1 MYLLVSLENYQAVF
15 CRKSFLILFSHKP
28 LTLKRSALSQPKAK
42 SKLGLIGAML
52 SIRSI
57 GSEME
62 WWESTRDPHAKLKNA
77 ITLAEL
83 VSEIQAN
90 GQVLCWL
97 AGHRHVNTVKAFK
110 APLGAPA
117 EHGFW
122 QIETSSL
129 HDFPQQFRTLQ
140 VYLNSD
146 YSISIVT
153 VNVDP
158 AVREGTPAES
168 GRRMAIAA
176 QQILQND
183 MRPNTPNVERAFGVI
198 PVSSMDPTRPQN
210 GASDASIRYG
220 DIGGVPYS
228 ASYNAELFK
237 PLSPTMVKVLKNR
250 FPT

>member
-1 MYLLVSLENYQAVF
+1 M
-15 CRKSFLILFSHKP
+15 
-28 LTLKRSALSQPKAK
+28 
-42 SKLGLIGAML
+42 
-52 SIRSI
+52 
-57 GSEME
+57 
-62 WWESTRDPHAKLKNA
+62 
-77 ITLAEL
+77 
-83 VSEIQAN
+83 
-90 GQVLCWL
+90 
-97 AGHRHVNTVKAFK
+97 
-110 APLGAPA
+110 
-117 EHGFW
+117 
-122 QIETSSL
+122 
-129 HDFPQQFRTLQ
+129 
-140 VYLNSD
+140 
-146 YSISIVT
+146 T

-220 DIGGVPYS
+220 DIRGVPYS